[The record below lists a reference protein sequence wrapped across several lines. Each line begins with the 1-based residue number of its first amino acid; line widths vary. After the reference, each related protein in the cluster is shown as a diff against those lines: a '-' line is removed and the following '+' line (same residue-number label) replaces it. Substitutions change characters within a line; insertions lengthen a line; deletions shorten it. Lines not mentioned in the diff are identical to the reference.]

1 MAFWR
6 STHKALKKP
15 LYPPSKL
22 KSLGEKCQSKRV
34 FAAAKN
40 ALTVLLM
47 VPGAGKPPSILLFV
61 PIQSI
66 SMSFKINT
74 FFLFSSFPLRSTNT
88 ASTSFTRK
96 KEGTS
101 LVSSSKWSYLG
112 FNSFKASTNSTTIF
126 FFLVLYAIE
135 LALVLLAKARLS
147 ELGWLC
153 ISLIARSRQW
163 GEGARLEEVE
173 LELELQSEGTVM
185 DAGMERLG
193 GGKAPASAGGG
204 ASSAV
209 VTAAGMEAGDGEVE
223 VSSPTGRLG
232 ASGDGTVDMSSGCW
246 MGGVAAVSFTGEAPL
261 LLQAAALA
269 GAALLAAARAL
280 TAAGET
286 IGMFLIYDFFL

>member
-1 MAFWR
+1 M
-6 STHKALKKP
+6 
-15 LYPPSKL
+15 
-22 KSLGEKCQSKRV
+22 
-34 FAAAKN
+34 
-40 ALTVLLM
+40 
-47 VPGAGKPPSILLFV
+47 I
-61 PIQSI
+61 I
-66 SMSFKINT
+66 
-74 FFLFSSFPLRSTNT
+74 
-88 ASTSFTRK
+88 
-96 KEGTS
+96 
-101 LVSSSKWSYLG
+101 LG
-112 FNSFKASTNSTTIF
+112 FNSFNGSTNSITNF
-126 FFLVLYAIE
+126 FFLALYATE

-223 VSSPTGRLG
+223 ASSPTGRLG
-232 ASGDGTVDMSSGCW
+232 ASGDGTVDMNSGCW

-280 TAAGET
+280 TAAGDT
-286 IGMFLIYDFFL
+286 IGMLLIYEFFCEQQPMTFGAAKQPAVVSTCSHSCVAFH

>member
-1 MAFWR
+1 
-6 STHKALKKP
+6 
-15 LYPPSKL
+15 
-22 KSLGEKCQSKRV
+22 
-34 FAAAKN
+34 
-40 ALTVLLM
+40 
-47 VPGAGKPPSILLFV
+47 
-61 PIQSI
+61 
-66 SMSFKINT
+66 
-74 FFLFSSFPLRSTNT
+74 
-88 ASTSFTRK
+88 
-96 KEGTS
+96 
-101 LVSSSKWSYLG
+101 
-112 FNSFKASTNSTTIF
+112 
-126 FFLVLYAIE
+126 
-135 LALVLLAKARLS
+135 
-147 ELGWLC
+147 
-153 ISLIARSRQW
+153 
-163 GEGARLEEVE
+163 
-173 LELELQSEGTVM
+173 M